1 MAAVLVE
8 AMSIDESELHPIDR
22 VLVAREL
29 AASIPDA
36 ASAEKSSLLDRLA
49 VLAQDG
55 RPVLNSEGKTEKV
68 AVFPE
73 IVGIFLEALESE
85 GLIEASLLA
94 PRYRL
99 CGPAN
104 ELARR
109 EIVQQTF
116 AAIPAALQSFRGDA
130 SVKSYI
136 LGITGNQYQN
146 WVRETAKNKSIAD
159 LPEDDRLAGAALR
172 SSLLLNKLEI
182 SEVMSDLAPK
192 HREIIVLAF
201 FEGLSAA
208 DMKSRLGLSDGQ
220 YRNRRRQA
228 LKETA
233 ELLEER
239 GYAR

>member
-1 MAAVLVE
+1 
-8 AMSIDESELHPIDR
+8 MSIDRTELHPIDR

-29 AASIPDA
+29 AASIPNA
-36 ASAEKSSLLDRLA
+36 ATAEKSSLLDRLA
-49 VLAQDG
+49 ELAQDG
-55 RPVLNSEGKTEKV
+55 QPVLNSEGKTEKV
-68 AVFPE
+68 VLFPG
-73 IVGIFLEALESE
+73 IVGIFLEALEHE

-116 AAIPAALQSFRGDA
+116 TALPEALRSFRRDA

-136 LGITGNQYQN
+136 LGITNNQYQS

-159 LPEDDRLAGAALR
+159 LPEDDELAGATLR

-182 SEVMSDLAPK
+182 GEVISDLAPK

-208 DMKSRLGLSDGQ
+208 DIRSRLNLSDGQ

-239 GYAR
+239 GHGS